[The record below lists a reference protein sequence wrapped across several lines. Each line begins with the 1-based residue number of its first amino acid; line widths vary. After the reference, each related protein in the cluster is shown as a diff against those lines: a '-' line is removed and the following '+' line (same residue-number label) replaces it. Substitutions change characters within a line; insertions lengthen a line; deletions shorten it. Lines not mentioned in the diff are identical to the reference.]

1 MNRKSLAADISML
14 GIAIIWGF
22 TFPMVK
28 DAVTGF
34 PVYSFLALRFALA
47 SVALL
52 LITWRLLRT
61 IPRRWAAFALA
72 AGLVNF
78 AGFALQTF
86 GLQTIAPGRA
96 AFITGLYGAIVPFM
110 LVLVG
115 RGRITRPV
123 WAAVLLSVL
132 GLTCLFW
139 QDLTFSVAA
148 GDILVML
155 CAVAFAAQIVMVGMF
170 PKQLD
175 PRPLATLQS
184 LACFGGAAVFAV
196 ANDGLLI
203 NPPAVPLNTL
213 GAAVFTA
220 LFATALALLVQTWAQ
235 RHTPASH
242 AALIFCTEP
251 VWGGLAGM
259 ILFGEVFTPTAVLGC
274 ALMLL
279 GMMTPD
285 LSSMVANLVARRRAG
300 PPDADRAAPPLGLPA
315 R

>member
-1 MNRKSLAADISML
+1 MSRKSFVADLSML

-34 PVYSFLALRFALA
+34 PVYSFLALRFAIA

-52 LITWRLLRT
+52 LITWRLLPA
-61 IPRRWAAFALA
+61 IPPKWVAFALG

-86 GLQTIAPGRA
+86 GLQTVPPGRA

-110 LVLVG
+110 LVFVG
-115 RGRITRPV
+115 RGRVTRPI
-123 WAAVLLSVL
+123 WAAMLLSVL

-139 QDLTFSVAA
+139 QDLTFSVSA
-148 GDILVML
+148 GDILLVL

-170 PKQLD
+170 PKHLD
-175 PRPLATLQS
+175 ARPLATLQA
-184 LACFGGAAVFAV
+184 LVCFGGAAVFAI

-203 NPPAVPLNTL
+203 TLLGVPLNTL
-213 GAAVFTA
+213 GAAAFTA
-220 LFATALALLVQTWAQ
+220 IFATALALLVQTWAQ
-235 RHTPASH
+235 RHTPTTH

-251 VWGGLAGM
+251 VWGALAGLV
-259 ILFGEVFTPTAVLGC
+259 LFGEVFTPIAVLGC

-279 GMMTPD
+279 GMMAPN
-285 LSSMVANLVARRRAG
+285 LSGVALNLARRRALRSQSE
-300 PPDADRAAPPLGLPA
+300 PATSSLRAPA

>member
-1 MNRKSLAADISML
+1 MNQKSLVADVSML

-28 DAVTGF
+28 DAVTDF

-61 IPRRWAAFALA
+61 ISLKWILFALA

-86 GLQTIAPGRA
+86 GLQTVSPGRA
-96 AFITGLYGAIVPFM
+96 AFITGLYGAMVPFM
-110 LVLVG
+110 LVFVG

-123 WAAVLLSVL
+123 WAAILLSVL

-139 QDLTFSVAA
+139 QDLTFSVAS
-148 GDILVML
+148 GDILVVL

-170 PKQLD
+170 PKHLD
-175 PRPLATLQS
+175 ARPLATLQS

-196 ANDGLLI
+196 ANDGLLVT
-203 NPPAVPLNTL
+203 PLVVPLNTL
-213 GAAVFTA
+213 GAAAFTA
-220 LFATALALLVQTWAQ
+220 IFATALALLVQTWAQ
-235 RHTPASH
+235 RHTPTSH

-251 VWGGLAGM
+251 VWGALAGLT
-259 ILFGEVFTPTAVLGC
+259 LFGEVFTPMTVLGC
-274 ALMLL
+274 TLMLL
-279 GMMTPD
+279 GMMAPD
-285 LSSMVANLVARRRAG
+285 LSGIVANLARRRALR
-300 PPDADRAAPPLGLPA
+300 PQPQPAAPPFGLPA

>member
-1 MNRKSLAADISML
+1 MNHKSFIADVSML

-47 SVALL
+47 SIALL
-52 LITWRLLRT
+52 ALTWRLLRT
-61 IPRRWAAFALA
+61 VPLKWAVFALG

-86 GLQTIAPGRA
+86 GLQTISPGRA

-110 LVLVG
+110 LAFMG

-123 WAAVLLSVL
+123 WVAIMLSVL

-139 QDLTFSVAA
+139 QDLTLSIAS
-148 GDILVML
+148 GDALVML
-155 CAVAFAAQIVMVGMF
+155 CAVAFALQIVMVGQF
-170 PKQLD
+170 PKSID

-184 LACFGGAAVFAV
+184 IACFGGAAVFAMI
-196 ANDGLLI
+196 NDGVLVS
-203 NPPAVPLNTL
+203 PPALPMNTL
-213 GAAVFTA
+213 GAAAFTA
-220 LFATALALLVQTWAQ
+220 IFATALALLVQTWAQ
-235 RHTPASH
+235 RHTPTSH

-251 VWGGLAGM
+251 VWGALAGLT
-259 ILFGEVFTPTAVLGC
+259 LFGEVFTPLAVLGC
-274 ALMLL
+274 TFMLL
-279 GMMTPD
+279 GMMMPD
-285 LSSMVANLVARRRAG
+285 LSGIVREALQRRALR
-300 PPDADRAAPPLGLPA
+300 PQSQPAAPPFGLPA